1 MFASSTVCVGVAA
14 RSSKTKSKNKPC
26 WIDWILRYAIKARP
40 LEVRENV
47 VLRSCNLYVFRTIP
61 IGSSVSK
68 DSEINTEVMVHFSLI
83 CCVKT
88 LDFDSAVRGKLHGG
102 RSVKNVSRIAQIC
115 DRNAHTYSI
124 IGQWILLHTHYF
136 LSLRVHYGTILS

>member
-88 LDFDSAVRGKLHGG
+88 LDFDSAVVENCMAKEVSKR
-102 RSVKNVSRIAQIC
+102 VKDCTDLRP
-115 DRNAHTYSI
+115 NAHTYSI
-124 IGQWILLHTHYF
+124 IGQWILLRTHYF